1 MSDLTTTRD
10 HCRRMAT
17 AVHTDDCHTTTPMRW
32 GGTITNRPDPACT
45 GCVPESDRA
54 LFAQLAGEIDAYLAG
69 DPDVITPPTVD
80 DVPLEGL

>member
-1 MSDLTTTRD
+1 MSDLTQTRD

-17 AVHTDDCHTTTPMRW
+17 AVHTDDCRDPRLRIW
-32 GGTITNRPDPACT
+32 EKRRPHPDCP

-69 DPDVITPPTVD
+69 DPDVIAAPTD
-80 DVPLEGL
+80 DDQPLEGL